1 MTYKKK
7 KKKIPTFLSHTFPST
22 KHTISL
28 YTYSQSLLFLHTS
41 NETACN
47 TL

>member
-1 MTYKKK
+1 MTLK
-7 KKKIPTFLSHTFPST
+7 KKKIPNSFLSHAFPST